1 MTLWQ
6 GANLIIQQVLFIIV
20 RAKGDIIL
28 FHGVMLMIKW
38 SYTLHGVHKFYFF
51 K

>member
-28 FHGVMLMIKW
+28 FHDVELMIKW
-38 SYTLHGVHKFYFF
+38 LYILHGVLKFYFF